1 MNAVTTL
8 ENSQPPVQW
17 RYCGNQTKR
26 WRTRAGVSREELAT
40 EAGYAYDTV
49 KMMEQ
54 GRRRPTPRLLQV
66 ADEMCDAQGM
76 LVAALGYL
84 QPEKFASY
92 SQEYMAYEAEAV
104 ALSFYQP
111 HYVPGLLQTEEY
123 VRAVLSAFVPPLDAE
138 TFEERVKARLERQA
152 LLAIGSRSFSFV
164 VEEAVLRRRFSSEEA
179 HERQLR
185 RLLDV
190 AEQRNAT
197 VHVMPSDRGL
207 HPGLRGPLVILETPE
222 HEHLVYAESQ
232 AGGVLYAD
240 VERVNIAMR
249 RRDMIAGEALCP
261 GDSVRLITQ
270 LLEER

>member
-1 MNAVTTL
+1 MTTL

-92 SQEYMAYEAEAV
+92 SQEFMSYETEAV
-104 ALSFYQP
+104 SLISYEP
-111 HYVPGLLQTEEY
+111 RYIPGLLQTEEY
-123 VRAVLSAFVPPLDAE
+123 VRAVLSAFVPPLEEE
-138 TFEERVKARLERQA
+138 TFEQRVTARLERQK
-152 LLAIGSRSFSFV
+152 LLGILNRSFSFV
-164 VEEAVLRRRFSSEEA
+164 IEEAALRCRFGGAEA
-179 HERQLR
+179 YERQLR
-185 RLLDV
+185 RLLET
-190 AEQRNAT
+190 AEQRNVT
-197 VHVMPSDRGL
+197 VQVMTADSGI
-207 HPGLRGPLVILETPE
+207 HPGFRGPFVIVETPE
-222 HEHLVYAESQ
+222 HEHLAYEEGQTA
-232 AGGVLYAD
+232 GVLYAD
-240 VERVNIAMR
+240 REKVSTVMR
-249 RRDMIAGEALCP
+249 RHDMIAREALCP
-261 GDSVRLITQ
+261 RDSLRFITQ

>member
-1 MNAVTTL
+1 MTTL

-92 SQEYMAYEAEAV
+92 SQEYMTYEAEAIAV
-104 ALSFYQP
+104 SWYESR
-111 HYVPGLLQTEEY
+111 YIPGLLQTEDY
-123 VRAVLSAFVPPLDAE
+123 IRAALATLLPPLDAE
-138 TFEERVKARLERQA
+138 TSEERVKARLERQA
-152 LLAIGSRSFSFV
+152 LLEIETRSFSFV
-164 VEEAVLRRRFSSEEA
+164 VEEAVLRRRFSGDDA
-179 HERQLR
+179 YQRQLR
-185 RLLDV
+185 RLLDS
-190 AEQRNAT
+190 AEQHNVT
-197 VHVMPSDRGL
+197 VQVMPSVRGL
-207 HPGLRGPLVILETPE
+207 HPGLRGSFVLLETPE
-222 HEHLVYAESQ
+222 HEHLAYEEGQ
-232 AGGVLYAD
+232 TTGVLYAD
-240 VERVNIAMR
+240 AEKVSIVMR
-249 RRDMIAGEALCP
+249 RHDMIAREALSP
-261 GDSVRLITQ
+261 GDSGQFITR

>member
-1 MNAVTTL
+1 MTTL

-92 SQEYMAYEAEAV
+92 SQEFMLYEAEAV
-104 ALSFYQP
+104 SRMSYEP
-111 HYVPGLLQTEEY
+111 RYIPGLLQTEEY
-123 VRAVLSAFVPPLDAE
+123 VRAVLSSHQPPLAAE
-138 TFEERVKARLERQA
+138 TFAEQVKARLERQA
-152 LLAIGSRSFSFV
+152 LLDHESRSFSFV
-164 VEEAVLRRRFSSEEA
+164 IEDAVLRRRFSEEEA
-179 HERQLR
+179 CERQLR
-185 RLLDV
+185 RLLEA
-190 AEQRNAT
+190 AERRNVT
-197 VHVMPSDRGL
+197 LQVMPSDRGL
-207 HPGLRGPLVILETPE
+207 HAGLRGPVVILETPE
-222 HEHLVYAESQ
+222 HDHLAYEEGQ
-232 AGGVLYAD
+232 TTGVLYAD
-240 VERVNIAMR
+240 PEKVSTVMR
-249 RRDMIAGEALCP
+249 RHDMIAREALCP
-261 GDSVRLITQ
+261 GDSLRFITQ
-270 LLEER
+270 LLEE

>member
-1 MNAVTTL
+1 MTTL

-92 SQEYMAYEAEAV
+92 SQEFMSYETEAV
-104 ALSFYQP
+104 SLISYDP
-111 HYVPGLLQTEEY
+111 RYIPGLLQTEEY
-123 VRAVLSAFVPPLDAE
+123 VRAVLASRQPPLDEE
-138 TFEERVKARLERQA
+138 TLEKRVDARLERQQ
-152 LLAIGSRSFSFV
+152 LLALQSRSFSYV
-164 VEEAVLRRRFSSEEA
+164 IEEAALRCRFGDEEA
-179 HERQLR
+179 YERQLR
-185 RLLDV
+185 RLLET
-190 AEQRNAT
+190 AEQRNVT
-197 VHVMPSDRGL
+197 LQVMPSDRGL
-207 HPGLRGPLVILETPE
+207 HPGFRGPFVIVETPE
-222 HEHLVYAESQ
+222 HEHLAYEEGQ
-232 AGGVLYAD
+232 TTGVLYAD
-240 VERVNIAMR
+240 REKVSTVMR
-249 RRDMIAGEALCP
+249 RHDMIAREALCP
-261 GDSVRLITQ
+261 GDSVRFITQ
-270 LLEER
+270 LLEEQ